1 MAGALDAIGIAPVP
15 GRSFC
20 KIRFLIPEGLE
31 PMSPDDLDAENG
43 NSHHN
48 EHDHEDEHEHEVEEA
63 LEEALELDTQ
73 SQIFLELRRQNL
85 DLLRVATQVVGYSG
99 QHGPLKPGDAKN
111 ALRAIWEVYAEFYR
125 WVDPEETEDEEGDD
139 EDAE

>member
-1 MAGALDAIGIAPVP
+1 
-15 GRSFC
+15 
-20 KIRFLIPEGLE
+20 
-31 PMSPDDLDAENG
+31 MSPDELDAENG

-85 DLLRVATQVVGYSG
+85 DLLRIATQVVGYSG
-99 QHGPLKPGDAKN
+99 QHGPLKQGDAKS
-111 ALRAIWEVYAEFYR
+111 ALRAIWDVYAEFYR